1 MKALVYKG
9 TRDVSVD
16 NVQDAS
22 IERPNDAVVRMT
34 TTNICGS
41 DLHMYEGRTDLESGR
56 ILGHENLG
64 EVVEVGSGV
73 EKVQVGERVCLPF
86 NIGCGFCRNCENG
99 LTNYCI
105 TMQPNAGMAGAAYGF
120 AGMGPYQGGQA
131 EYLRVP
137 FADFNCLRLPE
148 DASEK
153 ENDYVMLSD
162 IFPTGWHATEM
173 AGVLPGDSVVVYGA
187 GPVGLMAAYSATIKG
202 AAKVMLVDRHPDRLR
217 LAEKIGVI
225 PIDDST
231 GSSVDQ
237 VLDLTDGVGADRG
250 CECVGYQAHDPSG
263 NEDPAMT
270 MNNLVQS
277 VKFTGG
283 IGVVGIFLPQDPGG
297 KDEMARNGQ
306 IAFDYGLSWFKGQK
320 FGSGQAPVKRYNR
333 QLRELIHQDKAKP
346 SWIVSHEL
354 PLNQAPDAYG
364 HFDARD
370 EGWTKVLLKPGQA
383 A

>member
-1 MKALVYKG
+1 
-9 TRDVSVD
+9 
-16 NVQDAS
+16 
-22 IERPNDAVVRMT
+22 
-34 TTNICGS
+34 
-41 DLHMYEGRTDLESGR
+41 
-56 ILGHENLG
+56 
-64 EVVEVGSGV
+64 
-73 EKVQVGERVCLPF
+73 
-86 NIGCGFCRNCENG
+86 
-99 LTNYCI
+99 
-105 TMQPNAGMAGAAYGF
+105 
-120 AGMGPYQGGQA
+120 
-131 EYLRVP
+131 
-137 FADFNCLRLPE
+137 
-148 DASEK
+148 
-153 ENDYVMLSD
+153 
-162 IFPTGWHATEM
+162 
-173 AGVLPGDSVVVYGA
+173 
-187 GPVGLMAAYSATIKG
+187 
-202 AAKVMLVDRHPDRLR
+202 
-217 LAEKIGVI
+217 
-225 PIDDST
+225 
-231 GSSVDQ
+231 
-237 VLDLTDGVGADRG
+237 
-250 CECVGYQAHDPSG
+250 
-263 NEDPAMT
+263 MT